1 MFCILTLLLYL
12 AGVSGAPAGQQSE
25 SPFFL
30 LGKVVMQQSYVCALI
45 AMMVSIRMKL
55 DLH

>member
-1 MFCILTLLLYL
+1 MV
-12 AGVSGAPAGQQSE
+12 AGVQDAPRRQHNE

-45 AMMVSIRMKL
+45 AMMVSITMHCMRF
-55 DLH
+55 

>member
-1 MFCILTLLLYL
+1 MVDV
-12 AGVSGAPAGQQSE
+12 GPDPSGQKSE

-45 AMMVSIRMKL
+45 AMMVITAGANSTATFL
-55 DLH
+55 SVV